1 MDLQD
6 EVPQVGVLVTC
17 RLSRDKWFRGVFRCF
32 ILTIILISSRTRDVL
47 LSMPRREGQKVG
59 VFRCFVSTIKLDFR
73 QNERFLV
80 VYAKEN
86 RVRRDVGM
94 INIKSRQ
101 QTTLKSDFDKVF
113 HFKN

>member
-1 MDLQD
+1 
-6 EVPQVGVLVTC
+6 
-17 RLSRDKWFRGVFRCF
+17 
-32 ILTIILISSRTRDVL
+32 
-47 LSMPRREGQKVG
+47 MPRREGQKVG

-86 RVRRDVGM
+86 MVRRDVGM